1 MGLLDDLSGQLGNL
15 MGGAGQQDLLGSAMQ
30 MLGGSGGLNGLVQM
44 FNQAGLGEQVQSWI
58 STGPNLPVSGD
69 QIKNALN
76 SDTLNSLGQMFGV
89 NAGGAADM
97 LANILPGFIDQMT
110 PNGKIE

>member
-15 MGGAGQQDLLGSAMQ
+15 MDGAGQGDLMNTAMQ

-44 FNQAGLGEQVQSWI
+44 FNKAGLSEHVQSWI
-58 STGPNLPVSGD
+58 STGPNLPISAD
-69 QIKNALN
+69 QLKNVLN
-76 SDTLNSLGQMFGV
+76 ADTLNSLGQMFGT
-89 NAGGAADM
+89 NSGGAADM
-97 LANILPGFIDQMT
+97 LSNLLPGFIDKMT